1 MGAGQPPGAMRPFSW
16 RVDARHDWPPRGR
29 PHRPFGPTM
38 VEIIRS
44 CPARAAFSAS
54 QGYERRLGPAA
65 RVGLAMHAALESL
78 VSDPI
83 AATGIADI
91 AAQARRRF
99 DVLLGAQMEAAQTR
113 AREREQPID
122 GSRVEAAAEAV
133 VAEAIRISRLGL
145 APRLPTVSTTS
156 VEVEV
161 EVPVRSR
168 DGLFEG
174 VVDRAERDG
183 GGVHLV
189 DYKSA
194 TRDDL
199 PDRYRR
205 QIQLYAYLWHE
216 TRDEWPTSG
225 RVVYSALGTTHPVDI
240 EPTQCLAVAQ
250 QAQRLLEPIEAVDA
264 DPAGQPGDACTVC
277 EYRPWCVPFW
287 QWAGAGSLAERLD
300 RGGLGI
306 EATIEALHV
315 GSGRIEVSMDWAG
328 TPLSVSLDED
338 RFAHARALR
347 SGDSVR
353 LLDIRLRGL
362 RSRPTLF
369 LTAFTELWIV
379 DGRLR

>member
-1 MGAGQPPGAMRPFSW
+1 MGAGQPPGAMTAFNW

-54 QGYERRLGPAA
+54 PGYERRLGSAA

-83 AATGIADI
+83 VATGIADV

-99 DVLLGAQMEAAQTR
+99 DVLLGAQVEQAQTR
-113 AREREQPID
+113 ARERQQPF
-122 GSRVEAAAEAV
+122 GSSRVEAAAEAV

-145 APRLPTVSTTS
+145 APRLPTVTTTS
-156 VEVEV
+156 VEV

-168 DGLFEG
+168 DGQFEG
-174 VVDRAERDG
+174 MVDRAERDG
-183 GGVHLV
+183 AGVHLI

-205 QIQLYAYLWHE
+205 QLQLYAYLWHE

-225 RVVYSALGTTHPVDI
+225 LVVYSALGTTHPVDI
-240 EPTQCLAVAQ
+240 EPAQCLAVAQ
-250 QAQRLLEPIEAVDA
+250 EARRLLEPIEAMDA
-264 DPAGQPGDACTVC
+264 DPAGQPGDVCTVC

-287 QWAGAGSLAERLD
+287 DWVRAGSLVERLD

-306 EATIEALHV
+306 EATIEAARV
-315 GSGRIEVSMDWAG
+315 DSARIEVSMDWGG
-328 TPLSVSLDED
+328 TPLSVAVDED
-338 RFAHARALR
+338 RFEHAKSLQP
-347 SGDSVR
+347 GDRVR
-353 LLDIRLRGL
+353 LLDVRLRGL

-369 LTAFTELWIV
+369 ATPQSELFVV
-379 DGRLR
+379 DGAEL

>member
-1 MGAGQPPGAMRPFSW
+1 
-16 RVDARHDWPPRGR
+16 
-29 PHRPFGPTM
+29 
-38 VEIIRS
+38 
-44 CPARAAFSAS
+44 
-54 QGYERRLGPAA
+54 
-65 RVGLAMHAALESL
+65 MHAALESL

-83 AATGIADI
+83 ATTGIADI

-113 AREREQPID
+113 AREREQPFD
-122 GSRVEAAAEAV
+122 SSRVEAAAEAV

-145 APRLPTVSTTS
+145 APTLPTVSTTS
-156 VEVEV
+156 VEV

-174 VVDRAERDG
+174 VVDRAERDS

-225 RVVYSALGTTHPVDI
+225 RVVYSALGTTHPVDV
-240 EPTQCLAVAQ
+240 EPAQCLAVAQ
-250 QAQRLLEPIEAVDA
+250 EARRLLEPIEAMDG
-264 DPAGQPGDACTVC
+264 DPAGQPGDVCTVC
-277 EYRPWCVPFW
+277 EYRPWCGPFW
-287 QWAGAGSLAERLD
+287 QWVRAGSVVERLD

-306 EATIEALHV
+306 EATIKTAHV
-315 GSGRIEVSMDWAG
+315 DSSRIEVSMDWGG
-328 TPLSVSLDED
+328 TVLSVALDED
-338 RFAHARALR
+338 RFAHARSLR
-347 SGDSVR
+347 PGDSVR
-353 LLDIRLRGL
+353 LLDVRLRGL

-369 LTAFTELWIV
+369 LTPFTELFVV
-379 DGRLR
+379 DGTVR